1 MFMQN
6 QVNAGGENE
15 PKLSPDG
22 TSLEKRLEDVWN
34 EPVKGLTGEKN
45 AKAAF
50 DKTKKTITGKN
61 MYEVERAESDFK
73 LLDPK
78 KMAETMANAGM
89 KPGVHQH
96 TVRGNSVYHYLK
108 DRTRIIDGN
117 EFLVVNKQQQ
127 EEVIGDSLLTYDS
140 NRTIVVGKL
149 DDLSVKGP
157 QTIFVL
163 GSSTEQYV
171 GKHEVTAPEDFEWK
185 QLESGFTAMSVD
197 LKGLDMAVTAAA
209 GEFNVLETSVESI
222 KAFAEGFREG
232 VKGHEGKAVAL
243 RDEAIPME
251 PVLIFRV
258 NILVQVSIITP
269 FG

>member
-1 MFMQN
+1 MSDPKSSGDD
-6 QVNAGGENE
+6 AGEVKINSNSVSLTDRLGEIWDKPAE
-15 PKLSPDG
+15 G
-22 TSLEKRLEDVWN
+22 TF
-34 EPVKGLTGEKN
+34 GEKN
-45 AKAAF
+45 MSSVF
-50 DKTKKTITGKN
+50 DKVKKTITGKN
-61 MYEVERAESDFK
+61 RYEVESAESDFK
-73 LLDPK
+73 LLNLK
-78 KMAETMANAGM
+78 QMASRMANDGM
-89 KPGVHQH
+89 KPGVHHH
-96 TVRGNSVYHYLK
+96 TVRGDSVYHYLK
-108 DRTRIIDGN
+108 DRTRLIDGN
-117 EFLVVNKQQQ
+117 EFLVVGKKQD

-140 NRTIVVGKL
+140 DRRIVVGKL

-157 QTIFVL
+157 QSVFVL
-163 GSSTEQYV
+163 GPSTEQYV

-197 LKGLDMAVTAAA
+197 LKGLDIAVTAAA

-243 RDEAIPME
+243 REEAIPME